1 MMKEEEHE
9 VDIENPSPAVVEE
22 KSRETSQDHPNDNAK
37 NKWLLLAFIA
47 VVVCIAL
54 GLGLGLG
61 LGLQGT
67 PASSTSNGGEK
78 EEEGKGEVPTNNN
91 VDTTTSTIAK
101 STYLDSPGPIQ
112 ARIRMASAN
121 IANGYTSC
129 NDLRD
134 DIENALK
141 HLANTIIL
149 EQSKYDWY
157 ASSNCRGDDVFILE
171 DTVGSTGWG
180 SPVAEMDMASPPAS
194 NEAALAAGG
203 VAAKFPVED
212 SYGTNNQVQGVDE
225 ADVVKSDGKHVF
237 TAYGDVLFAWDALNP
252 TAGLSITRMPYNETS
267 EKDCPYLKPFPE
279 PMPVDVVAIE
289 DEPVVEAVTAE
300 AEASSSSGS
309 GGRRKTSMMIPH
321 CYTPK
326 PQIHSL
332 LLHGGRLTAI
342 VSEQTNHYSPFTED
356 SLFWDYQELAIK
368 VYDAEDI
375 PLDGSPLKLLGE
387 KKIQGN
393 YHDARSIDSSGIV
406 ITTSHVNT
414 NTFTSDLYRW
424 NSNYCGMSNSE
435 YEALA
440 KETALNKTESFT
452 EKMMKDL
459 ELELGGNCEDI
470 FQVAAMQA
478 GDSKDVY
485 FSSSNLLDH
494 FVRVMN
500 FDMGMSANELATDFA
515 TASGG
520 TFAPGWPNNIYVSQG
535 FAGVINVGHDYNLS
549 TNEWEES
556 TFVSAFDITKSRPQP
571 FAYAQ
576 APGRPLNKFATDLY
590 EGHLRLATTKT
601 DWSNTDSTTVN
612 QIFVFQVPAGE
623 EQGPDMELVGSTGHL
638 GKKNERITAVRFKG
652 DRAYV
657 VTFEQ
662 IDPFYVVN
670 MSDPRNPKVIGEL
683 ELPGFSQYLH
693 EVEIDEKKYMLG
705 LGREDALKIAL
716 FDISTDETKPTQ
728 TAFHLE
734 KQASSAAGTDSL
746 AFRYLPKSQF
756 LIIPKSDWT
765 FTPDGN
771 FDGFVVY
778 SVNRTHIAPVYEIQH
793 ADSQSIYRG
802 CWYNAWLSPRSLVFQ
817 SKLTTMLSHSVVST
831 DLQTGDEM
839 GRVNL
844 DEKLNNTDCH
854 SYYYWY

>member
-1 MMKEEEHE
+1 MMKEEEPVAAE

-22 KSRETSQDHPNDNAK
+22 KKSQDHPNDNAK
-37 NKWLLLAFIA
+37 KKWLLLTFIA

-67 PASSTSNGGEK
+67 PAASSTSNGGEK

-91 VDTTTSTIAK
+91 VTSTSSPTVISSSNTTSSSSATDTTTPTTIAE

-129 NDLRD
+129 NDLRG

-141 HLANTIIL
+141 HLANTIIV

-171 DTVGSTGWG
+171 DTVDSVGWG
-180 SPVAEMDMASPPAS
+180 SPEMDMATPAQTES
-194 NEAALAAGG
+194 LAAG
-203 VAAKFPVED
+203 VAAKVPVED
-212 SYGTNNQVQGVDE
+212 SYETNNQVQGVDE

-300 AEASSSSGS
+300 AEASSSSGP
-309 GGRRKTSMMIPH
+309 GRRKTSMMIPH
-321 CYTPK
+321 CFTPK

-342 VSEQTNHYSPFTED
+342 VSEQTNHYSPYAED

-393 YHDARSIDSSGIV
+393 YHDARSIDNNGIV

-414 NTFTSDLYRW
+414 DTFTSDLYRW

-452 EKMMKDL
+452 DKMMKDL
-459 ELELGGNCEDI
+459 EVELGGNCEDI

-485 FSSSNLLDH
+485 YSSSNLL
-494 FVRVMN
+494 
-500 FDMGMSANELATDFA
+500 
-515 TASGG
+515 
-520 TFAPGWPNNIYVSQG
+520 
-535 FAGVINVGHDYNLS
+535 
-549 TNEWEES
+549 
-556 TFVSAFDITKSRPQP
+556 
-571 FAYAQ
+571 
-576 APGRPLNKFATDLY
+576 
-590 EGHLRLATTKT
+590 
-601 DWSNTDSTTVN
+601 
-612 QIFVFQVPAGE
+612 GE
-623 EQGPDMELVGSTGHL
+623 
-638 GKKNERITAVRFKG
+638 
-652 DRAYV
+652 Y
-657 VTFEQ
+657 
-662 IDPFYVVN
+662 
-670 MSDPRNPKVIGEL
+670 
-683 ELPGFSQYLH
+683 
-693 EVEIDEKKYMLG
+693 
-705 LGREDALKIAL
+705 DA
-716 FDISTDETKPTQ
+716 
-728 TAFHLE
+728 
-734 KQASSAAGTDSL
+734 
-746 AFRYLPKSQF
+746 
-756 LIIPKSDWT
+756 
-765 FTPDGN
+765 
-771 FDGFVVY
+771 
-778 SVNRTHIAPVYEIQH
+778 
-793 ADSQSIYRG
+793 
-802 CWYNAWLSPRSLVFQ
+802 
-817 SKLTTMLSHSVVST
+817 
-831 DLQTGDEM
+831 
-839 GRVNL
+839 
-844 DEKLNNTDCH
+844 
-854 SYYYWY
+854 